1 MDLERLPAELRC
13 CDGPRLETA
22 DVLDDRARVLIP
34 VDGRIV
40 ARERTGIRRLAVIL
54 RRARRGA
61 RGDIAQRAHEQI
73 RSHDGKAVEELS
85 RRLEFTDRR
94 LSGIDH
100 VAGIHFAVEVHG
112 RNAGHGIAVEHRPL
126 DRRSAAVLR
135 QQRAVDVHRPVG
147 RDREQ
152 VIRQNAAIGHNNENV
167 RPQAL
172 EISQRRA
179 VAHLC
184 RLEHR
189 QPRRERDL
197 LDRARLELHAA
208 VFRLVRLREY
218 ADHVKPLVEQ
228 ALQGHGRK
236 IRRAHKHDAHAPHPF
251 ACCSSSSGESIRI
264 ALSMNRT
271 PSRWSISWQKARAV
285 RPRPSTSNHSP
296 WRSCARTFT

>member
-1 MDLERLPAELRC
+1 MDFERLPAELRR
-13 CDGPRLETA
+13 CDGPRLQTA
-22 DVLDDRARVLIP
+22 DMLDDRTRALVP

-40 ARERTGIRRLAVIL
+40 ARERTGIRRLTMIL
-54 RRARRGA
+54 RRARCGA
-61 RGDIAQRAHEQI
+61 CGDVTQRAHKQV
-73 RSHDGKAVEELS
+73 SAHDGQAVKEFS
-85 RRLEFTDRR
+85 CRLKLADRR
-94 LSGIDH
+94 LIGIDH
-100 VAGIHFAVEVHG
+100 VAGIHLVVEVHG

-126 DRRSAAVLR
+126 DGRGAAVLR
-135 QQRAVDVHRPVG
+135 QQRTMDVDRAIGSHC
-147 RDREQ
+147 EQ
-152 VIRQNAAIGHNNENV
+152 IIRQNATIGHDDENV

-172 EISQRRA
+172 ESGQRRT

-251 ACCSSSSGESIRI
+251 ACCSSSSGESIRM

-285 RPRPSTSNHSP
+285 RPWPSTSNHSP
-296 WRSCARTFT
+296 